1 MKKKRSKHIKTQ
13 KKVEN
18 DEKWGKTTKTHQNAP
33 KHKKYQKKVKSEKKP
48 IKTHQNTTKS

>member
-33 KHKKYQKKVKSEKKP
+33 KHKKYQKKVKNEKKTT
-48 IKTHQNTTKS
+48 KTHQNTTKS